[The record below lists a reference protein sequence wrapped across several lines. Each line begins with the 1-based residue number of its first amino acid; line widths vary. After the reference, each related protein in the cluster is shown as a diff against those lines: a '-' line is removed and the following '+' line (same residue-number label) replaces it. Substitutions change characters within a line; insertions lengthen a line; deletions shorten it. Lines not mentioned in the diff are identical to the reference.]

1 MLFLI
6 TTRLWCESHSGIYTR
21 NLESSRPLVVL
32 CSQLTLECGP
42 PPWPA
47 LHWWTQPI
55 PLLPVA
61 HKALL
66 DTTQQI
72 SSPPLRSAWLRLRVI
87 RPLSLGIHHKLRCGR
102 VLHLTAKWI
111 QLWSQLIQQQH
122 AVRNILFSSKVYMKS
137 PSLDWKGV
145 QARKRGIFGFNKHLF
160 IIWHHLHWSSSSL
173 EES

>member
-32 CSQLTLECGP
+32 CSQLTLEYGP
-42 PPWPA
+42 PLSPPWPA
-47 LHWWTQPI
+47 LHWWTQPPI
-55 PLLPVA
+55 A

-66 DTTQQI
+66 DTTPQV
-72 SSPPLRSAWLRLRVI
+72 SSHPLRSAWLPLRVI
-87 RPLSLGIHHKLRCGR
+87 QPLSLGIHHKLRCGR

-111 QLWSQLIQQQH
+111 QLWSQLYQRQH
-122 AVRNILFSSKVYMKS
+122 AVRNILFLSKVYMKS
-137 PSLDWKGV
+137 PSLDWKRV
-145 QARKRGIFGFNKHLF
+145 QARKRGTFGFNKHLF
-160 IIWHHLHWSSSSL
+160 IVLHHLHWSSSSL